1 MGFVEDTKT
10 YLKMGENMKL
20 ITTQLNALTV
30 ASTLVFSLYYT
41 GCAPQTQ
48 NTVSTGNEISA
59 QDTSHIVGGV
69 SATSTFQK
77 QNGIVALAITSQG
90 LFSGGLS
97 ICTGTL
103 IDKRIVL
110 TAAHCLQAEPGSKIT
125 KIDVYFIPDIQKSL
139 NSGSL
144 RNSIAADK
152 VARNADFLKG
162 VTEESADT
170 AAWNDIALIRL
181 KTNAPSNF
189 KEKLIFSFFH
199 SYHFIA

>member
-110 TAAHCLQAEPGSKIT
+110 TAAHCLQAEPG
-125 KIDVYFIPDIQKSL
+125 
-139 NSGSL
+139 
-144 RNSIAADK
+144 
-152 VARNADFLKG
+152 
-162 VTEESADT
+162 
-170 AAWNDIALIRL
+170 
-181 KTNAPSNF
+181 
-189 KEKLIFSFFH
+189 
-199 SYHFIA
+199 